1 VDSAFRHAGPVPVL
15 REPLPLADR
24 RLLRTAVLQLARG
37 DHRRHVPP
45 ALHVGAP
52 GGRTWTVADDPSWDH
67 GLRTEI
73 VGAVLR
79 AGHDPAWVWV
89 TRSGPLSMQ
98 DVDAA
103 WLGPTIA
110 AAAERCAQVAY
121 VVVTRHGW
129 LDPRSGLR
137 QEWKRIRQR

>member
-1 VDSAFRHAGPVPVL
+1 MPVL

-24 RLLRTAVLQLARG
+24 RLLRAAVLELATT

-45 ALHVGAP
+45 VLHLGVP
-52 GGRTWTVADDPSWDH
+52 GGSTLAVADDPAWDH
-67 GLRTEI
+67 GLRTDI
-73 VGAVLR
+73 AGAVLR
-79 AGHDPAWVWV
+79 ARDDPSWVWV

-103 WLGPTIA
+103 WLGPVTA
-110 AAAERCAQVAY
+110 AAAERGVDPAY

-129 LDPRSGLR
+129 VDPRSGLR
-137 QEWKRIRQR
+137 QEWKRIRRR